1 MGPSKIAIEKY
12 MNSIGLNDLPILREL
27 SIIAYKWLSE
37 NFPISDHQT
46 NFDPN
51 SELLFPIRWKTKIE
65 GEIFEWVVSDMGSIT
80 LRLGGI
86 EGNRRNPAPIFYLS
100 LLKKEGAEF
109 QWADPEGNSVSFP
122 HPSIIDDVKS
132 RVQLYLDSV
141 S

>member
-1 MGPSKIAIEKY
+1 
-12 MNSIGLNDLPILREL
+12 MNPIDLNDLPTLREF
-27 SIIAYKWLSE
+27 SIIAYKWLLE
-37 NFPISDHQT
+37 NYPNADNQEK
-46 NFDPN
+46 FDP
-51 SELLFPIRWKTKIE
+51 SYELVFPIRWKTKIE
-65 GEIFEWVVSDMGSIT
+65 VEVFEWVVSDMGSIT

-100 LLKKEGAEF
+100 LLKKEGVGF

-122 HPSIIDDVKS
+122 DPIILKDVKT

>member
-1 MGPSKIAIEKY
+1 
-12 MNSIGLNDLPILREL
+12 MNSIGLNDLPILKEF
-27 SIIAYKWLSE
+27 SIIAYRWLSE
-37 NFPISDHQT
+37 QYPNSDHQE
-46 NFDPN
+46 NFDPS

-80 LRLGGI
+80 LRLGGL

-100 LLKKEGAEF
+100 LRKKERVDF
-109 QWADPEGNSVSFP
+109 HWADPDGNFVSFP
-122 HPSIIDDVKS
+122 DPTIVNDVKT